1 MARKMTDIEIAEAIA
16 LLKNERPTVGKPI
29 KKGSAAASVDG
40 WLTSAELQPPI
51 VPKLTSEPDD
61 ERSGSRS

>member
-1 MARKMTDIEIAEAIA
+1 MVRKMTDIEIAEAIA

-29 KKGSAAASVDG
+29 KRGSAAANVDG
-40 WLTSAELQPPI
+40 WLISAALQPP
-51 VPKLTSEPDD
+51 VAPQMTSEPDD